1 MQKYGRI
8 TSPGTVHFE
17 RIFQN
22 EILEVW
28 DYLTDSD
35 KRGLWFASGNM
46 QMEVGGE
53 VNLVF
58 QHRNLSMQED
68 TVPEKF
74 RDKVDGNILKE
85 KVTQLNAPEL
95 LSFTWSGDSVVTFQ
109 LNERE
114 EQTHLTLIHH
124 NLGKNKG
131 TLIGV
136 CSGWHTHLNIL
147 SDRLEGLEP
156 KGFWTAY
163 NEVEAKYVQRI
174 ATTN

>member
-8 TSPGTVHFE
+8 TSPGTLQFE

-35 KRGLWFASGNM
+35 KRGLWLASGNM
-46 QMEVGGE
+46 QMAVGGE

-74 RDKVDGNILKE
+74 RDEVCGNILKE
-85 KVTQLNAPEL
+85 K
-95 LSFTWSGDSVVTFQ
+95 
-109 LNERE
+109 
-114 EQTHLTLIHH
+114 LT
-124 NLGKNKG
+124 
-131 TLIGV
+131 
-136 CSGWHTHLNIL
+136 
-147 SDRLEGLEP
+147 
-156 KGFWTAY
+156 
-163 NEVEAKYVQRI
+163 
-174 ATTN
+174 